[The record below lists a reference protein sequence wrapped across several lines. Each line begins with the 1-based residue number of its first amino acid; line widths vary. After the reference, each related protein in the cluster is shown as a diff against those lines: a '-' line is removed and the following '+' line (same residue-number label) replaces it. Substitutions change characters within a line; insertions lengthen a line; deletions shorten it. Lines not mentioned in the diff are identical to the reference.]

1 MAEHRRRRCSWRMAG
16 GFCADG
22 SQRGPARLLPWG
34 GFKEPCSH
42 YRSNGRCTLVSVAE
56 TGPVGGLTATPT
68 ALQSGGQVE
77 L

>member
-1 MAEHRRRRCSWRMAG
+1 MVFVQTGRNVGLLGC
-16 GFCADG
+16 C
-22 SQRGPARLLPWG
+22 RGVDL
-34 GFKEPCSH
+34 
-42 YRSNGRCTLVSVAE
+42 RSRVLTIGVMEDAHWFLSVAE